1 MADALLTIGAKVG
14 YAKGTNTMPATT
26 GYVRIPGLTELPDL
40 SSDPDTID
48 TTSLDNETNTSSKP
62 GLKDTS
68 SVISMP
74 ARYSNELIKVWMGEN
89 GDGTG
94 GVMGEYAELSDTD
107 ELWLAI
113 DIKDSEFVYYVPFVP
128 IALDPPTGSYNDAA
142 ELSVKFT
149 VAGDIKTKKRE
160 TTSIW
165 AD

>member
-1 MADALLTIGAKVG
+1 MVDALLTIGAKVG
-14 YAKGTNTMPATT
+14 YAKGTTTAPATT

-74 ARYSNELIKVWMGEN
+74 ARFSNELIKMWMGDN

-94 GVMGEYAELSDTD
+94 GVMGAYAELTDSD

-113 DIKDSEFVYYVPFVP
+113 DIKDSDFIYYVPFVP
-128 IALDPPTGSYNDAA
+128 IALDPPTGAYNDAA
-142 ELSVKFT
+142 EVSVKFT
-149 VAGDIKTKKRE
+149 VDGDIKTSARS

-165 AD
+165 TD